1 MMDTSLQV
9 GTVAPVH
16 PLNELLASFTQWQ
29 RQRSCSAA
37 TMRRRRSSLTNFAR
51 WMAPAHIAT
60 ATTTD
65 VEEWLD
71 TFTAPRTRHA
81 YRSDLATFYR
91 WATRRQILAHDPTI
105 LTDPIRVP
113 KSLPRP
119 VPAHLVPDIIAT
131 APDDTVRLACAL
143 AAYAGLRRSEI
154 AALTA
159 DDIATHIAPPL
170 LAVRNGKGGKDRI
183 VPLHPVL
190 VAMLTNVRADGSRLV
205 PLSYDALGRQ
215 AVAHLARMGFHG
227 TLHQFRHS
235 FGTEM
240 ARVLG
245 GNLVAVGALMGHE
258 SPSTT
263 QAYVGWGGG
272 ETALAVAQ
280 AFAA

>member
-60 ATTTD
+60 ASTTD

-91 WATRRQILAHDPTI
+91 WATRRQILAHDPII

-119 VPAHLVPDIIAT
+119 VSAHLVADIIAT

-159 DDIATHIAPPL
+159 DDIATHISPPL
-170 LAVRNGKGGKDRI
+170 LAVRNGKGGKDRL
-183 VPLHPVL
+183 VPLHPALAPMLAGIRHGRIVDATPDTIGRR
-190 VAMLTNVRADGSRLV
+190 VAEHLRACGL
-205 PLSYDALGRQ
+205 DAS
-215 AVAHLARMGFHG
+215 
-227 TLHQFRHS
+227 LHQLRHT
-235 FGTEM
+235 FGTELV
-240 ARVLG
+240 RVTNGNLILG
-245 GNLVAVGALMGHE
+245 GLLMGHE
-258 SPSTT
+258 SPDTT
-263 QAYVGWGGG
+263 KGYVGWNGGD
-272 ETALAVAQ
+272 AAAAVGAM
-280 AFAA
+280 FVAA